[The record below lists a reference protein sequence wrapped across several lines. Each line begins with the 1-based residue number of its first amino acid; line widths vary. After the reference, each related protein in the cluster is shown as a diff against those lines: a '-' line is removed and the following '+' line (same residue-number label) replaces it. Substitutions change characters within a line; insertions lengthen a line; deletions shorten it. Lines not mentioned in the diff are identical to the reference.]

1 MSYSPAPAPAG
12 ALEVGAPASSLIH
25 NRVLAVLLVTGL
37 AAAFGLAFLAL
48 APNRLVSG
56 TGLGLHELPLAAQ
69 RWLALPLAGLVLA
82 LFVPPSRWIHITVT
96 LSATLLLSGLVGL
109 AGAEAGRLSAAAS
122 PLTRVSLGG
131 GFWVLTLLS
140 WLAAADALQRLE
152 LTLARRTLAHV
163 AVLLPLGVLLG
174 TGALDSLSLLKE
186 YANRDEV
193 FRAAGLQHLKIVAAT
208 LLPALLVGVPLGV
221 AAARSERL
229 ATPLFAAL
237 NVIQTVPSIAL
248 FALLIA
254 PLSGLAAVLPG
265 LSLSG
270 IGLLPAVIAL
280 TLYALLPIVHGT
292 AAGLRQVPAAA
303 LEAATGMGM
312 TARQRF
318 WSVEVPLALPVLLSA
333 LRVTA
338 VQIIG
343 LGVVAALIGA
353 GGFGA
358 LVFQGLA
365 SSAIDLV
372 MLGVLPVVALA
383 IVADAGL
390 ALATAAYMGSR
401 R

>member
-1 MSYSPAPAPAG
+1 MNRSPAPAL
-12 ALEVGAPASSLIH
+12 ALEDGARASSLIH
-25 NRVLAVLLVTGL
+25 NRVLLVLLVTGGV
-37 AAAFGLAFLAL
+37 AAFGLAFLTL
-48 APNRLVSG
+48 APNRLVAG
-56 TGLGLHELPLAAQ
+56 TGLGLREIPLTAQ

-82 LFVPPSRWIHITVT
+82 LFVPPSRVIHAAV
-96 LSATLLLSGLVGL
+96 LVSATLLLAGLVGL
-109 AGAEAGRLSAAAS
+109 AGAEAARLSAASTA
-122 PLTRVSLGG
+122 LTRVSLGG
-131 GFWVLTLLS
+131 GFWVLAGLS
-140 WLAAADALQRLE
+140 WLAAADALQRLG
-152 LTLARRTLAHV
+152 LTLVQRTLVHA
-163 AVLLPLGVLLG
+163 AVLLPLGALLG

-186 YANRDEV
+186 FANRDDV
-193 FRAAGLQHLKIVAAT
+193 FRAAGLRHLQIVAAT
-208 LLPALLVGVPLGV
+208 LLPALLIGVPMGV

-254 PLSGLAAVLPG
+254 PLSGLAAALPG
-265 LSLSG
+265 WGISG

-292 AAGLRQVPAAA
+292 AVGLRQVPAAA

-312 TARQRF
+312 TAHQRF

-343 LGVVAALIGA
+343 LAVVAALIGA

-372 MLGVLPVVALA
+372 MLGVLPVLALA

-390 ALATAAYMGSR
+390 ALATAACDGSKR
-401 R
+401 